1 MRFGISARLTL
12 VLALVGLLVAG
23 LTGFYA
29 FHVSRGLLVQSSKD
43 ELLLSTQ
50 VLSRRIAL
58 TRQEVSRNLMVLA
71 SHPAAQASLQPHAE
85 GAQAQLATLFK
96 VLMAANPAYLQIRL
110 ISARDHGLERV
121 RVDRDSG
128 TLQEVSGDDLQEKGH
143 FAYVSETL
151 KLAYGETYLSPI
163 AINHEQGSH
172 AGLDRPTLQ
181 LATPVSDTNG
191 KALGLLVINLDLD
204 GMFALLSAD
213 LPEDFALYLANHEG
227 DYLIHP
233 DSTKTFGFDRGR
245 RVLVQDEFA
254 EAAKLVDQSAENILL
269 QADQGP
275 HAFAPLLAAFV
286 GRPVLANSEETRL
299 ILGLARPLEGVLKQ
313 TDQLGR
319 TIVQIVVLVSVACAL
334 LAVLVARALTRPI
347 NSMIAAVHRFS
358 NDNKVLPLPVERSDE
373 IGTLARSF
381 ARMQGQIRKQM
392 DDLQDSREEL
402 EHLAQHDMLTEL
414 PNRRMFMDRLAQ
426 AIARAE
432 RTEEGFALLFIDV
445 DNFKNFNDSLG
456 HAAGD
461 AVLKTVARRL
471 ASHTRKVD
479 TVARLGGDEFV
490 VMIDNFSERNL
501 IAAFTEKL
509 LAALKA
515 PMDFEGHTLCVEFSI
530 GISQFPDDGSTA
542 EEVINNADRAMY
554 RTKAGGR
561 NGYRFTSDTNTQPN
575 LL

>member
-1 MRFGISARLTL
+1 MKFGISARLTL

-23 LTGFYA
+23 FTGFYA
-29 FHVSRGLLVQSSKD
+29 FHVSRSLLVQSSQN

-50 VLSRRIAL
+50 VLARRIAL

-71 SHPAAQASLQPHAE
+71 SHPAAQASLQPRSPS
-85 GAQAQLATLFK
+85 AQAQMATLFK
-96 VLMAANPAYLQIRL
+96 VLMEANPAYLQIRL
-110 ISARDHGLERV
+110 ISAQDHGMERV

-128 TLQEVSGDDLQEKGH
+128 TLQEVTGEDLQEKGH

-181 LATPVSDTNG
+181 LATPVSDPHG
-191 KALGLLVINLDLD
+191 LALGLLVINLDLD

-213 LPEDFALYLANHEG
+213 LPKDFSLYLSNHRG

-233 DSTKTFGFDRGR
+233 DSSKTFGFDKGR
-245 RVLVQDEFA
+245 RVLVQDEFPQT
-254 EAAKLVDQSAENILL
+254 EALLRQNTEYILL
-269 QADQGP
+269 QADQGL
-275 HAFAPLLAAFV
+275 HAFSPLLAAFI
-286 GRPVLANSEETRL
+286 GRPVLVRGEENHL
-299 ILGLARPLEGVLKQ
+299 ILGLARPLEGVLQQ

-319 TIVQIVVLVSVACAL
+319 TIVQIVILVSLACAL

-358 NDNKVLPLPVERSDE
+358 NDNKALPLPVERSDE

-392 DDLQDSREEL
+392 DDLHDSREEL

-461 AVLKTVARRL
+461 AVLKIVAQRL
-471 ASHTRKVD
+471 ASNTRKVD

-501 IAAFTEKL
+501 ISAFTEKL

-515 PMDFEGHTLCVEFSI
+515 PMDFEGHTLCVEFSV
-530 GISQFPDDGSTA
+530 GISQFPDDGHTA

-561 NGYRFTSDTNTQPN
+561 NGYRFTSDANTQPN

>member
-1 MRFGISARLTL
+1 MKFGISARLTL
-12 VLALVGLLVAG
+12 VLALVGLLVSG

-29 FHVSRGLLVQSSKD
+29 FHVSRSLLVQSSQD

-50 VLSRRIAL
+50 VLARRIAL

-71 SHPAAQASLQPHAE
+71 SHPAAQASLQANA
-85 GAQAQLATLFK
+85 GSAQTQLATLFK
-96 VLMAANPAYLQIRL
+96 VLMSANPAYLQIRL
-110 ISARDHGLERV
+110 ISAKEHGMERV

-128 TLQEVSGDDLQEKGH
+128 TLQEVTGDDLQEKGH

-181 LATPVSDTNG
+181 LATPVSDAQG
-191 KALGLLVINLDLD
+191 QALGLLVINLDLD

-213 LPEDFALYLANHEG
+213 LPEDFALYLANYQG

-233 DSTKTFGFDRGR
+233 DNTKTFGFDRGR
-245 RVLVQDEFA
+245 RVLMQDEFTQT
-254 EAAKLVDQSAENILL
+254 AALVDQTAESVLL
-269 QADQGP
+269 QTDQGP

-286 GRPVLANSEETRL
+286 GRPVLISSEETRL

-319 TIVQIVVLVSVACAL
+319 TILQIVILVSLACAF

-373 IGTLARSF
+373 IGMLARSF
-381 ARMQGQIRKQM
+381 ARMQSQIRKQM
-392 DDLQDSREEL
+392 DDLHDSHEEL

-414 PNRRMFMDRLAQ
+414 PNRRMFMDRLEQ

-445 DNFKNFNDSLG
+445 DNFKSFNDTLG

-461 AVLKTVARRL
+461 AVLKTVAQRL
-471 ASHTRKVD
+471 AANTRRID

-490 VMIDNFSERNL
+490 AMIDNFSDRNL
-501 IAAFTEKL
+501 ISAFTEKL

-515 PMDFEGHTLCVEFSI
+515 PMEFEGHTLCVEFSI

-561 NGYRFTSDTNTQPN
+561 NGYRFTSDANTQPN

>member
-1 MRFGISARLTL
+1 MS
-12 VLALVGLLVAG
+12 
-23 LTGFYA
+23 
-29 FHVSRGLLVQSSKD
+29 
-43 ELLLSTQ
+43 
-50 VLSRRIAL
+50 
-58 TRQEVSRNLMVLA
+58 
-71 SHPAAQASLQPHAE
+71 
-85 GAQAQLATLFK
+85 
-96 VLMAANPAYLQIRL
+96 ANPAYLQIRL
-110 ISARDHGLERV
+110 ISAKEHGMERV

-128 TLQEVSGDDLQEKGH
+128 TLQEVTGDDLQEKGH

-151 KLAYGETYLSPI
+151 KLAYGETYISPI

-181 LATPVSDTNG
+181 LATPVSDAQG
-191 KALGLLVINLDLD
+191 QALGLLVINLDLD

-213 LPEDFALYLANHEG
+213 LPEDFALYLANYQG

-233 DSTKTFGFDRGR
+233 DNTKTFGFDRGR

-254 EAAKLVDQSAENILL
+254 QTAALVDQTAESVLL

-286 GRPVLANSEETRL
+286 GRPVLISSEETRL

-319 TIVQIVVLVSVACAL
+319 TIVQIVILVSLACAF

-373 IGTLARSF
+373 IGMLARSF
-381 ARMQGQIRKQM
+381 ARMQSQIRKQM
-392 DDLQDSREEL
+392 DDLHDSHEEL

-414 PNRRMFMDRLAQ
+414 PNRRMFMDRLEQ

-445 DNFKNFNDSLG
+445 DNFKSFNDTLG

-461 AVLKTVARRL
+461 AVLKTVAQRL
-471 ASHTRKVD
+471 AANTRRID

-490 VMIDNFSERNL
+490 AMIDNFSDRNL
-501 IAAFTEKL
+501 ISAFTEKL

-515 PMDFEGHTLCVEFSI
+515 PMEFEGHTLCVEFSI

-561 NGYRFTSDTNTQPN
+561 NGYRFTSDANTQPN

>member
-1 MRFGISARLTL
+1 MKFGISARLTL

-29 FHVSRGLLVQSSKD
+29 FHVSRSLLVQSSQD

-50 VLSRRIAL
+50 VLARRIAL

-71 SHPAAQASLQPHAE
+71 SHPAAQASLQADA
-85 GAQAQLATLFK
+85 GSAQTQLATLFK
-96 VLMAANPAYLQIRL
+96 VLMSANPAYLQIRL
-110 ISARDHGLERV
+110 ISAKEHGMERV

-128 TLQEVSGDDLQEKGH
+128 TLQEVTGDDLQEKGH

-181 LATPVSDTNG
+181 LATPVSDTQG
-191 KALGLLVINLDLD
+191 QALGLLVINLDLD

-213 LPEDFALYLANHEG
+213 LPEDFALYLANYQG

-233 DSTKTFGFDRGR
+233 DNTKTFGFDRGR

-254 EAAKLVDQSAENILL
+254 QTAALVDQTAESVLL

-286 GRPVLANSEETRL
+286 GRPVLISSEETRL

-319 TIVQIVVLVSVACAL
+319 TIVQIVILVSLACAF

-373 IGTLARSF
+373 IGMLARSF
-381 ARMQGQIRKQM
+381 ARMQSQIRKQM
-392 DDLQDSREEL
+392 DDLHDSHEEL

-414 PNRRMFMDRLAQ
+414 PNRRMFMDRLEQ

-445 DNFKNFNDSLG
+445 DNFKSFNDTLG

-461 AVLKTVARRL
+461 AVLKTVAQRL
-471 ASHTRKVD
+471 AANTRRID

-490 VMIDNFSERNL
+490 AMIDNFSDRNL
-501 IAAFTEKL
+501 ISAFTEKL

-515 PMDFEGHTLCVEFSI
+515 PMEFEGHTLCVEFSI

-561 NGYRFTSDTNTQPN
+561 NGYRFTSDANTQPN

>member
-1 MRFGISARLTL
+1 MKFGISARLTL

-29 FHVSRGLLVQSSKD
+29 FHVSRRLLVQSSQD

-50 VLSRRIAL
+50 VLARRIAL

-71 SHPAAQASLQPHAE
+71 SHPAAQASLQADA
-85 GAQAQLATLFK
+85 GSAQTQLATLFK
-96 VLMAANPAYLQIRL
+96 VLMSANPAYLQIRL
-110 ISARDHGLERV
+110 ISAKEHGLERV

-128 TLQEVSGDDLQEKGH
+128 TLQEVTGDDLQEKGH

-181 LATPVSDTNG
+181 LATPVSDAQG
-191 KALGLLVINLDLD
+191 QALGLLVINLDLD

-213 LPEDFALYLANHEG
+213 LPEDFALYLANYQG

-233 DSTKTFGFDRGR
+233 DNTKTFGFDRGR
-245 RVLVQDEFA
+245 RVLVQDEFTQT
-254 EAAKLVDQSAENILL
+254 AALVDQTAESVLL

-286 GRPVLANSEETRL
+286 GRPVLISSEETRL

-319 TIVQIVVLVSVACAL
+319 TIVQIVILVSLACAF

-373 IGTLARSF
+373 IGMLARSF
-381 ARMQGQIRKQM
+381 ARMQSQIRKQM
-392 DDLQDSREEL
+392 DDLHDSHEEL

-414 PNRRMFMDRLAQ
+414 PNRRMFMDRLEQ

-445 DNFKNFNDSLG
+445 DNFKSFNDTLG

-461 AVLKTVARRL
+461 AVLKTVAQCLAANTRRI
-471 ASHTRKVD
+471 D

-490 VMIDNFSERNL
+490 AMIDNFSDRNL
-501 IAAFTEKL
+501 ISAFTEKL

-515 PMDFEGHTLCVEFSI
+515 PMEFEGHTLCVEFSI

-561 NGYRFTSDTNTQPN
+561 NGYRFTSDANTQPN

>member
-23 LTGFYA
+23 LTGFYT
-29 FHVSRGLLVQSSKD
+29 FHVSRGLLVQSAQS

-50 VLSRRIAL
+50 VLARRIAL

-71 SHPAAQASLQPHAE
+71 SHPAAQASLQPHASS
-85 GAQAQLATLFK
+85 AQMQLSTLFK
-96 VLMAANPAYLQIRL
+96 VLMEANPAYLQIRL
-110 ISARDHGLERV
+110 ISAQDHGLERV

-128 TLQEVSGDDLQEKGH
+128 TLQEVTGEDLQEKGH

-151 KLAYGETYLSPI
+151 KLAYGETYLSSI

-172 AGLDRPTLQ
+172 AGQDRPTLQ
-181 LATPVSDTNG
+181 LATPVSDAQG
-191 KALGLLVINLDLD
+191 QALGLLVINLDLD

-213 LPEDFALYLANHEG
+213 LPSDFSLYLSNHRG

-233 DSTKTFGFDRGR
+233 DSSKTFGFDKGR
-245 RVLVQDEFA
+245 RVLVQDEFPQT
-254 EAAKLVDQSAENILL
+254 EALLRQDVEYVLL
-269 QADQGP
+269 QADQGT
-275 HAFAPLLAAFV
+275 HAFSPQLAAFI
-286 GRPVLANSEETRL
+286 GRPVLVRGEDNHL
-299 ILGLARPLEGVLKQ
+299 ILGLARPLEGVLRQ
-313 TDQLGR
+313 TDRLGR
-319 TIVQIVVLVSVACAL
+319 TVAQIVVLVSLACAL
-334 LAVLVARALTRPI
+334 VAVLLARALTRPI

-358 NDNKVLPLPVERSDE
+358 NDNQALPLPVERSDE

-381 ARMQGQIRKQM
+381 ARMQGQIRRQM
-392 DDLQDSREEL
+392 DDLHDSREEL

-414 PNRRMFMDRLAQ
+414 PNRRMFMDRLVQ

-461 AVLKTVARRL
+461 AVLKAVAQRL
-471 ASHTRKVD
+471 ASNTRKVD

-490 VMIDNFSERNL
+490 VMIDHFSERNL
-501 IAAFTEKL
+501 ISAFTEKL

-515 PMDFEGHTLCVEFSI
+515 PMDFEGHTLCVEFSV
-530 GISQFPDDGSTA
+530 GISQFPDDGHTA

-561 NGYRFTSDTNTQPN
+561 NGYRFTSDANTQPN

>member
-23 LTGFYA
+23 LTGFYT
-29 FHVSRGLLVQSSKD
+29 FHVSRGLLVQSAQN

-50 VLSRRIAL
+50 VLARRIAL

-71 SHPAAQASLQPHAE
+71 SHPAAQASLQPHASS
-85 GAQAQLATLFK
+85 AQMQLSTLFK
-96 VLMAANPAYLQIRL
+96 VLMEANPAYLQIRL
-110 ISARDHGLERV
+110 ISAQDHGLERV

-128 TLQEVSGDDLQEKGH
+128 TLQEVTGEDLQEKGH

-151 KLAYGETYLSPI
+151 KLAYGETYLSSI

-172 AGLDRPTLQ
+172 AGQDRPTLQ
-181 LATPVSDTNG
+181 LATPVSDAQG
-191 KALGLLVINLDLD
+191 QALGLLVINLDLD

-213 LPEDFALYLANHEG
+213 LPSDFSLYLSNHRG

-233 DSTKTFGFDRGR
+233 DSSKTFGFDKGR
-245 RVLVQDEFA
+245 RVLVQDEFPQT
-254 EAAKLVDQSAENILL
+254 EALLRQDVEYVLL
-269 QADQGP
+269 QADQGT
-275 HAFAPLLAAFV
+275 HAFSPQLAAFI
-286 GRPVLANSEETRL
+286 GRPVLVRGEDNHL
-299 ILGLARPLEGVLKQ
+299 ILGLARPLEGVLRQ
-313 TDQLGR
+313 TDRLGR
-319 TIVQIVVLVSVACAL
+319 TVAQIVVLVSLACAL
-334 LAVLVARALTRPI
+334 VAVLLARALTRPI

-358 NDNKVLPLPVERSDE
+358 NDNQALPLPVERSDE

-381 ARMQGQIRKQM
+381 ARMQGQIRRQM
-392 DDLQDSREEL
+392 DDLHDSREEL

-414 PNRRMFMDRLAQ
+414 PNRRMFMDRLVQ

-461 AVLKTVARRL
+461 AVLKAVAQRL
-471 ASHTRKVD
+471 ASNTRKVD

-490 VMIDNFSERNL
+490 VMIDHFSERNL
-501 IAAFTEKL
+501 ISAFTEKL

-515 PMDFEGHTLCVEFSI
+515 PMDFEGHTLCVEFSV
-530 GISQFPDDGSTA
+530 GISQFPDDGQTA

-561 NGYRFTSDTNTQPN
+561 NGYRFTSDANTQPN

>member
-1 MRFGISARLTL
+1 MKFGISARLTL
-12 VLALVGLLVAG
+12 VLALVGLLVSG

-29 FHVSRGLLVQSSKD
+29 FHVSRSLLVQSSQD

-50 VLSRRIAL
+50 VLARRIAL

-71 SHPAAQASLQPHAE
+71 SHPAAQASLQANA
-85 GAQAQLATLFK
+85 GSAQTQLATLFK
-96 VLMAANPAYLQIRL
+96 VLMSANPAYLQIRL
-110 ISARDHGLERV
+110 ISAKEHGMERV

-128 TLQEVSGDDLQEKGH
+128 TLQEVTGDDLQEKGH

-181 LATPVSDTNG
+181 LATPVSDTQG
-191 KALGLLVINLDLD
+191 QALGLLVINLDLD

-213 LPEDFALYLANHEG
+213 LPEDFALYLANYQG

-233 DSTKTFGFDRGR
+233 DNTKTFGFDRGR

-254 EAAKLVDQSAENILL
+254 QTAALVDQTAESVLL

-286 GRPVLANSEETRL
+286 GRPVLISSEETRL

-319 TIVQIVVLVSVACAL
+319 TIVQIVILVSLACAF

-373 IGTLARSF
+373 IGMLARSF
-381 ARMQGQIRKQM
+381 ARMQSQIRKQM
-392 DDLQDSREEL
+392 DDLHDSHEEL

-414 PNRRMFMDRLAQ
+414 PNRRMFMDRLEQ

-445 DNFKNFNDSLG
+445 DNFKSFNDTLG

-461 AVLKTVARRL
+461 AVLKTVAQRL
-471 ASHTRKVD
+471 ATNTRKID

-490 VMIDNFSERNL
+490 AMIDNFSDRNL
-501 IAAFTEKL
+501 ISAFTEKL

-515 PMDFEGHTLCVEFSI
+515 PMEFEGYTLCVEFSI

-561 NGYRFTSDTNTQPN
+561 NGYRFTSDANTQPN

>member
-1 MRFGISARLTL
+1 MKFGISARLTL
-12 VLALVGLLVAG
+12 VLALVGLLVSG

-29 FHVSRGLLVQSSKD
+29 FHVSRSLLVQSSQD

-50 VLSRRIAL
+50 VLARRIAL

-71 SHPAAQASLQPHAE
+71 SHPAAQASLQANA
-85 GAQAQLATLFK
+85 GSAQTQLATLFK
-96 VLMAANPAYLQIRL
+96 VLMSANPAYLQIRL
-110 ISARDHGLERV
+110 ISAKEHGMERV

-128 TLQEVSGDDLQEKGH
+128 TLQEVTGDDLQEKGH

-181 LATPVSDTNG
+181 LATPVSDTQG
-191 KALGLLVINLDLD
+191 QALGLLVINLDLD

-213 LPEDFALYLANHEG
+213 LPEDFALYLANYQG

-233 DSTKTFGFDRGR
+233 DNTKTFGFDRGR

-254 EAAKLVDQSAENILL
+254 QTAALVDQTAESVLL

-286 GRPVLANSEETRL
+286 GRPVLISSEETRL

-319 TIVQIVVLVSVACAL
+319 TIVQIVILVSLACAF

-373 IGTLARSF
+373 IGMLARSF
-381 ARMQGQIRKQM
+381 ARMQSQIRKQM
-392 DDLQDSREEL
+392 DDLHDSHEEL

-414 PNRRMFMDRLAQ
+414 PNRRMFMDRLEQ

-445 DNFKNFNDSLG
+445 DNFKSFNDTLG

-461 AVLKTVARRL
+461 AVLKTVAQRL
-471 ASHTRKVD
+471 ATNTRKID

-490 VMIDNFSERNL
+490 AMIDNFSDRNL
-501 IAAFTEKL
+501 ISAFTEKL

-515 PMDFEGHTLCVEFSI
+515 PMEFEGHTLCVEFSI

-561 NGYRFTSDTNTQPN
+561 NGYRFTSDANTQPN

>member
-1 MRFGISARLTL
+1 MKFGISARLTL
-12 VLALVGLLVAG
+12 VLALVGLLVSG

-29 FHVSRGLLVQSSKD
+29 FHVSRSLLVQSSQD

-50 VLSRRIAL
+50 VLARRIAL

-71 SHPAAQASLQPHAE
+71 SHPAAQASLQANA
-85 GAQAQLATLFK
+85 GSAQTQLATLFK
-96 VLMAANPAYLQIRL
+96 VLMSANPAYLQIRL
-110 ISARDHGLERV
+110 ISAKEHGLERV

-128 TLQEVSGDDLQEKGH
+128 TLQEVTGDDLQEKGH

-151 KLAYGETYLSPI
+151 KLAYGETYISPI

-181 LATPVSDTNG
+181 LATPVSDTQG
-191 KALGLLVINLDLD
+191 QALGLLVINLDLD

-213 LPEDFALYLANHEG
+213 LPEDFALYLANYQG

-233 DSTKTFGFDRGR
+233 DNTKTFGFDRGR

-254 EAAKLVDQSAENILL
+254 QTAALVDQTAESVLL

-286 GRPVLANSEETRL
+286 GRPVLISSEETRL

-319 TIVQIVVLVSVACAL
+319 TIVQIVILVSLACAF

-373 IGTLARSF
+373 IGMLARSF
-381 ARMQGQIRKQM
+381 ARMQSQIRKQM
-392 DDLQDSREEL
+392 DDLHDSHEEL

-414 PNRRMFMDRLAQ
+414 PNRRMFMDRLEQ

-432 RTEEGFALLFIDV
+432 RTEEGFALLFIDI
-445 DNFKNFNDSLG
+445 DNFKSFNDTLG

-461 AVLKTVARRL
+461 AVLKTVAQRL
-471 ASHTRKVD
+471 AANTRRID

-490 VMIDNFSERNL
+490 AMIDNFSDRNL
-501 IAAFTEKL
+501 ISAFTEKL

-515 PMDFEGHTLCVEFSI
+515 PMEFEGHTLCVEFSI

-561 NGYRFTSDTNTQPN
+561 NGYRFTSDANTQPN

>member
-1 MRFGISARLTL
+1 MKFGISARLTL
-12 VLALVGLLVAG
+12 VLALVGLLVSG

-29 FHVSRGLLVQSSKD
+29 FNVSRTLLVQSSQD

-50 VLSRRIAL
+50 VLARRIAL

-71 SHPAAQASLQPHAE
+71 SHPASQASLQADA
-85 GAQAQLATLFK
+85 GSAQTQLATLFK
-96 VLMAANPAYLQIRL
+96 VLMSANPAYLQIRL
-110 ISARDHGLERV
+110 ISAKDYGMERV

-128 TLQEVSGDDLQEKGH
+128 TLQVVTGDDLQEKGH

-181 LATPVSDTNG
+181 LATPVSDAQG
-191 KALGLLVINLDLD
+191 QALGLLVINLDLD
-204 GMFALLSAD
+204 GLFALLSAD
-213 LPEDFALYLANHEG
+213 LPEDFALYLANYQG

-233 DSTKTFGFDRGR
+233 DNTKTFGFDRGR

-254 EAAKLVDQSAENILL
+254 QTAALVDQTAESVLL

-286 GRPVLANSEETRL
+286 GRTVLASSEETRL

-319 TIVQIVVLVSVACAL
+319 TIVQIVILVSLACAF
-334 LAVLVARALTRPI
+334 LAVLVARALTHPI

-373 IGTLARSF
+373 IGMLARSF
-381 ARMQGQIRKQM
+381 ARMQSQIRKQM
-392 DDLQDSREEL
+392 DDLQDSHEEL

-414 PNRRMFMDRLAQ
+414 PNRRMFMDRLEQ
-426 AIARAE
+426 AIARAQ

-445 DNFKNFNDSLG
+445 DNFKSFNDTLG

-461 AVLKTVARRL
+461 AVLKTVAQRL
-471 ASHTRKVD
+471 AANTRKID

-490 VMIDNFSERNL
+490 AMIDKFSDRNL
-501 IAAFTEKL
+501 ISAFTEKL

-515 PMDFEGHTLCVEFSI
+515 PMEFEGHTLCVEFSI

-561 NGYRFTSDTNTQPN
+561 NGYRFTSDANTQPN